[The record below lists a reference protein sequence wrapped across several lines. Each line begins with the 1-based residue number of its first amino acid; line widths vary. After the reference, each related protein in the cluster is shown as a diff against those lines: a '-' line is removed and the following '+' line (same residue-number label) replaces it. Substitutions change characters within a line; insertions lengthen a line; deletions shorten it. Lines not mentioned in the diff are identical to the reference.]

1 MNNNVIKSEVVV
13 NNLTKFTNSF
23 GYENKKQEDQFELFC
38 NYVALDGYISG
49 EELDISTT
57 GGGLDLGLD
66 GLVIIANNK
75 VITSLVEV
83 EELNKSID
91 IDVKLYFI
99 QAKRGKLE
107 LEELRTFYSGVED
120 FLNLE
125 KYKAEGKN
133 LKVLVN
139 DNIKDKY
146 KILEALRN
154 TKRIQS
160 SIKYYLY
167 YFYAGSSDKNESI
180 DIEKDKIIKKII
192 DINIGSP
199 TSSNIF
205 IKTCNGDDLIKMY
218 KSISNTIE
226 KTIKPE
232 DKIILTGNID
242 NIINK
247 SMLMSVSFNEFLKLI
262 RDEKDQLIYSVFED
276 NVRDFQ
282 SKSELNKS
290 IRDSLNKSTNK
301 NNEKDIDNK
310 RFFGILNNGITII
323 ADKVTEDGKNIT
335 LKNYQIVNGCQT
347 SNILFESRNV
357 EGINDVFV
365 TIKLLETNNENLKN
379 TVIRS
384 TNSQTE
390 IKAEQLISLS
400 DFSRK
405 LEDYYRA
412 LARDNRIPL
421 YYERRS
427 NQYRLDPDIKQIN
440 IITMAS
446 QIKGFTACILG
457 KPEELSGSYKK
468 MLEEFKKSLEK
479 NNKESVYYLSALI
492 YYRMQSYFRNNSID
506 SKNRKMQ
513 YYIMLAVSLLLIGK
527 SETSKLNSNKID
539 ISCKKAINY
548 LSDDIKSLNLFKYA
562 LNIVEQK
569 IFDKT
574 KDRYRDKNDTIK
586 LFSVF
591 ESQNIQPL
599 FKIDP

>member
-1 MNNNVIKSEVVV
+1 MSNNTMKNEIVE
-13 NNLTKFTNSF
+13 NNLAKFASSF
-23 GYENKKQEDQFELFC
+23 GYEKKKQDEQFELFC
-38 NYVALDGYISG
+38 NYIALDGHILN
-49 EELDISTT
+49 EELDVSTT
-57 GGGLDLGLD
+57 GGGADLGLD

-75 VITSLVEV
+75 IITDLVEV
-83 EELNKSID
+83 DELNKSID
-91 IDVKLYFI
+91 IDVRLYFI

-107 LEELRTFYSGVED
+107 LDELRTFYSGVVD
-120 FLNLE
+120 FLNLGQYQE
-125 KYKAEGKN
+125 EGKDLEKIAN
-133 LKVLVN
+133 E
-139 DNIKDKY
+139 NIRDKY
-146 KILEALRN
+146 NILEALRN
-154 TKRIQS
+154 TKKIKS

-167 YFYAGSSDKNESI
+167 YFYAGYSDKTESV
-180 DIEKDKIIKKII
+180 DIEKDKVIKEIIEL
-192 DINIGSP
+192 NIGSP
-199 TSSNIF
+199 TASNIF
-205 IKTCNGDDLIKMY
+205 VKICNGDELIKMY
-218 KSISNTIE
+218 KSIFNTIE

-232 DKIILTGNID
+232 DKIILTGNIG

-262 RDEKDQLIYSVFED
+262 RDENDLLIYSVFED

-290 IRDSLNKSTNK
+290 IKDSLNKDTNEGDK
-301 NNEKDIDNK
+301 GDIDNK
-310 RFFGILNNGITII
+310 KFFGILNNGITII

-357 EGINDVFV
+357 KGIEDVFV
-365 TIKLLETNNENLKN
+365 TIKLLETDNEILKN

-400 DFSRK
+400 DYSRK
-405 LEDYYRA
+405 LEDYYLA
-412 LARDNRIPL
+412 LAKSNSIPL

-427 NQYRLDPDIKQIN
+427 NQYRLNPDIKQIN

-506 SKNRKMQ
+506 SKNRKVQ

-527 SETSKLNSNKID
+527 AEISKLNSNKID
-539 ISCKKAINY
+539 VVCKKSIKY
-548 LSDDIKSLNLFKYA
+548 LCDDIKSLDLFKKA
-562 LNIVEQK
+562 LNIIENQ
-569 IFDKT
+569 IFDET
-574 KDRYRDKNDTIK
+574 KDRYRDKNDTTT
-586 LFSVF
+586 LFSYF
-591 ESQNIQPL
+591 KSQNIKPM
-599 FKIDP
+599 FISD